1 MSGAVSAAGAASRRL
16 RSRSIPAASPTG
28 RTPARSSPASDVRS
42 TDELAVMVDT
52 FKPLQLTR
60 QAMQLDD
67 PSYPMS
73 WID

>member
-1 MSGAVSAAGAASRRL
+1 
-16 RSRSIPAASPTG
+16 
-28 RTPARSSPASDVRS
+28 
-42 TDELAVMVDT
+42 VDT

-60 QAMQLDD
+60 QAIKLDD